1 MVTRQFKAS
10 LLLLPKNQTDR
21 TCYGDNALIFFLFF
35 FYTNIVSARLENRE
49 FKFILQIKLSIRIT
63 VFEIN
68 VLWIA
73 INIFARE
80 LPN

>member
-21 TCYGDNALIFFLFF
+21 TCYGDNALIFFF

-49 FKFILQIKLSIRIT
+49 FKFILQIKLST
-63 VFEIN
+63 VYE
-68 VLWIA
+68 
-73 INIFARE
+73 
-80 LPN
+80 